1 MHATKRLAAL
11 KTNAHRKFWNVNIFG
26 QNFDGEIFWSIALVE
41 IWAVF
46 PRKEIAAAYVNSSAR
61 LDQENQGEKRVAA
74 LISWSWITL
83 QARELLRFYWHFLLL
98 ILSSPRFQE
107 FAAICKRRWETPKAQ
122 KQGKSPFNLNFL
134 ALKSGPK
141 INIMSFK
148 GNF

>member
-1 MHATKRLAAL
+1 MKFVLVKIIYCTVNTTKPAFT
-11 KTNAHRKFWNVNIFG
+11 TNVQRKFLNVNIFG

-98 ILSSPRFQE
+98 ILSSPSDER
-107 FAAICKRRWETPKAQ
+107 ICSRPVNEDEKHPKH
-122 KQGKSPFNLNFL
+122 KSKASHP
-134 ALKSGPK
+134 S
-141 INIMSFK
+141 I
-148 GNF
+148 